1 MSSTF
6 KTLAIVT
13 FIDIFIIIE
22 ILLVNFYPVNK
33 KPQEFE
39 YKHHDYIYFPGKGI
53 IHSPECHRCTLTFE
67 TI

>member
-6 KTLAIVT
+6 KTLAIT
-13 FIDIFIIIE
+13 FIAILIIIE
-22 ILLVNFYPVNK
+22 ILLINFYPANK